1 MTAPEARW
9 GRRFAFFE
17 LSAADAA
24 ALLGQPVLRIEPLSG
39 GLRNSNY
46 RVELRAQA
54 DPIVLRIYTADE
66 ALACRRE
73 RAVLRLIEGTVPAPR
88 VLRANPDASPP
99 WSLLTFQPGQRM
111 DLALE
116 HASEADAARWAA
128 SAGEVLAHI
137 HAYEFECAGFFGADL
152 EIAEPMSVQ
161 HGWAEWIAGWL
172 VNGNAGGRLGRE
184 LTEQVLR
191 FVEEHAAEMGQSRGT
206 PVLLHADYKPWNL
219 FVEPDEISGVLDWE
233 FALAGDRLL
242 DIGIFLRYRD
252 TLAPSYVDAFVRG
265 YRQAGGTLP
274 ADWARLSRMVD
285 LINLVQLID
294 RGDVE
299 DPAVTASLRPL
310 VEATLREAQA

>member
-116 HASEADAARWAA
+116 HVLVHLRADRAWLQGIIER
-128 SAGEVLAHI
+128 
-137 HAYEFECAGFFGADL
+137 L
-152 EIAEPMSVQ
+152 EKLLIAP
-161 HGWAEWIAGWL
+161 
-172 VNGNAGGRLGRE
+172 
-184 LTEQVLR
+184 
-191 FVEEHAAEMGQSRGT
+191 
-206 PVLLHADYKPWNL
+206 
-219 FVEPDEISGVLDWE
+219 
-233 FALAGDRLL
+233 
-242 DIGIFLRYRD
+242 
-252 TLAPSYVDAFVRG
+252 
-265 YRQAGGTLP
+265 
-274 ADWARLSRMVD
+274 
-285 LINLVQLID
+285 
-294 RGDVE
+294 
-299 DPAVTASLRPL
+299 
-310 VEATLREAQA
+310 